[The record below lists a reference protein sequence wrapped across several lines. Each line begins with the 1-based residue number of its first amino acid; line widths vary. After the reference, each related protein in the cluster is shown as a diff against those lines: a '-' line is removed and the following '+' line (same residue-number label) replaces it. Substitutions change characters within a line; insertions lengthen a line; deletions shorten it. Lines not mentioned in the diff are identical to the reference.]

1 MKMICETRTL
11 KDTATEF
18 LAFKKA
24 QKVRERMTE
33 NIRISGG

>member
-11 KDTATEF
+11 KDTATKF

-24 QKVRERMTE
+24 QKVRERTYTPLR
-33 NIRISGG
+33 NS